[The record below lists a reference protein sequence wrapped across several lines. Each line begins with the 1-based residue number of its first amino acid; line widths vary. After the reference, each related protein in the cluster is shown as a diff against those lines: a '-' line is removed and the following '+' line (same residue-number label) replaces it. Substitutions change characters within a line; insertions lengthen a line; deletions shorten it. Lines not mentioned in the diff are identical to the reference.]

1 MLTLWYY
8 TREIPVIPWYGY
20 TVCRGVP
27 NTNTVPVVPVT
38 RSPRVFP
45 YPCRTLGGAAHK
57 LKPNRLLTVIMFG
70 LQLRLRPYLITTSQ

>member
-27 NTNTVPVVPVT
+27 NTNTVPVPVVPVT
-38 RSPRVFP
+38 RSPQVFP
-45 YPCRTLGGAAHK
+45 YPCRTLV
-57 LKPNRLLTVIMFG
+57 R
-70 LQLRLRPYLITTSQ
+70 TSQMELMGSEVRRWFQMIFSRLSIR

>member
-27 NTNTVPVVPVT
+27 NTNTVPVPVVPVT
-38 RSPRVFP
+38 GSPRVFP
-45 YPCRTLGGAAHK
+45 YSCRTL
-57 LKPNRLLTVIMFG
+57 NLLTEVEFTVDFWVVFSV
-70 LQLRLRPYLITTSQ
+70 LAF